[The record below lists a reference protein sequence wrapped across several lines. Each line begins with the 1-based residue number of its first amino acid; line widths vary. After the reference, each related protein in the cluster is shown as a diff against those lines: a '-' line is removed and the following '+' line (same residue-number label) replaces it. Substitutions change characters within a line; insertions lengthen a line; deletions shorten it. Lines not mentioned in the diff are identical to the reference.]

1 MEKVSKNHSNL
12 FVIFFVTSLI
22 FLIANSK
29 WNHNITSHIDPPAFK
44 RPNRI
49 LVENKQEIQ
58 EKKDKT
64 EILQNLVSM
73 MEAIKK
79 SKNQENTNT
88 LVLTDFQKQVLIETH
103 TILNSSLAINL
114 FQKDL
119 IDKFQTMKE
128 DLDYKGTP
136 TLNTNRLLPFY

>member
-1 MEKVSKNHSNL
+1 MEKVSKNYSIL
-12 FVIFFVTSLI
+12 VVIFFVTSLI

-29 WNHNITSHIDPPAFK
+29 WNHNITSHIDPSVFK

-79 SKNQENTNT
+79 
-88 LVLTDFQKQVLIETH
+88 
-103 TILNSSLAINL
+103 
-114 FQKDL
+114 
-119 IDKFQTMKE
+119 
-128 DLDYKGTP
+128 
-136 TLNTNRLLPFY
+136 